1 MAKISDTS
9 AYPNISALDG
19 ADYFIITDAENKFMT
34 KSCTINQMQSLF
46 GIDTNVAHVT
56 VNSSSLLTLP
66 STPVTLIAAPGANK
80 VLDIMSV
87 MFYLDAGVQYN
98 FTANLELDLDSTVLA
113 TLPFASLN
121 SGTDKIDKVLVKSAA
136 SILSLSANQPLMLQ
150 GGGTVGAGTGIAYF
164 NIFYRVLDVGST
176 F

>member
-9 AYPNISALDG
+9 AYPNISVLDG

-98 FTANLELDLDSTVLA
+98 FSGNAELDLNNTVMA
-113 TLPFASLN
+113 TLPLANLN
-121 SGTDKIDKVLVKSAA
+121 SATDNLAKVLVKS
-136 SILSLSANQPLMLQ
+136 SGNVLTLSANQPLMLQ
-150 GGGTVGAGTGIAYF
+150 GGGTVGAGTGIVYF